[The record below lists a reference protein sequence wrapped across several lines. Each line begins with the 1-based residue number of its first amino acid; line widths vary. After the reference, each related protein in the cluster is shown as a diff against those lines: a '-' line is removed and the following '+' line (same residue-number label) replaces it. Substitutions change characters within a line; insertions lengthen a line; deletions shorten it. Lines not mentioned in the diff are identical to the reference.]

1 MLNTNFPPWPS
12 YTKEESDRVSEI
24 LLSNKVNYWT
34 GTETRQFEVEFAE
47 WTGVSHAIAVAN
59 GTVALEMALRALG
72 IGEGD
77 EVLVSPRTYIAS
89 ASCIEIVGAKPIF
102 VDIGLDSQCID
113 PEGIERAITKKT
125 KGIICVHLGGHPCDM
140 SKIMLIASKYQI
152 KVIEDCAQAHGA
164 SYKDKKVGSI
174 GDIGCWSFCQDKIMT
189 TGGEG
194 GMITTNNTGLWSTM
208 WSYKDHGKSWD
219 LANKKSLEPGF
230 KWIHTSF
237 GTNLRLTE
245 LQSAIG
251 RIQLGRMDDWN
262 HKRTLNATKIS
273 KAASDLD
280 IFRIP
285 KVAKDIKH
293 AWYKY
298 YLFINTNKLKKG
310 WNRQRVIS
318 RLNDLGVPCF
328 EGSCPEVYL
337 EEAFKSSVNKQE
349 GRLKNAKLLGETS
362 IMLLVHPTLTN
373 SDIDKTCKSLVE
385 VNKEALAQ

>member
-1 MLNTNFPPWPS
+1 MLNTKFPSWPS
-12 YTKEESDRVSEI
+12 YTKEESDKVSEI

-34 GTETRQFEVEFAE
+34 GTETRKFEAEFAE

-72 IGEGD
+72 AGEGD

-89 ASCIEIVGAKPIF
+89 ASSIEIVGAKPVF
-102 VDIGLDSQCID
+102 VDVDLNSQCID
-113 PEGIERAITKKT
+113 PEEIKKAITKKT
-125 KGIICVHLGGHPCDM
+125 KAIICVHLGGHPCDM
-140 SKIMLIASKYQI
+140 SKIMNISSKYKI

-164 SYKDKKVGSI
+164 YYRDKKVGSI

-194 GMITTNNTGLWSTM
+194 GMITTNNKDLWSKM
-208 WSYKDHGKSWD
+208 WSYKDHGKSWE
-219 LANKKSLEPGF
+219 LANKPSSEPGF
-230 KWIHTSF
+230 KWVHTSF

-251 RIQLGRMDDWN
+251 RIQLERMKDWN
-262 HKRTLNATKIS
+262 NKRTLNASKIS
-273 KAASDLD
+273 ATALGLD

-285 KVAKDIKH
+285 KVAEDIKH

-298 YLFINTNKLKKG
+298 YLFINSDNLKKG
-310 WNRQRVIS
+310 WSRQRVIS
-318 RLNDLGVPCF
+318 RLNYLGIPCF

-337 EEAFKSSVNKQE
+337 EEAFKRSENKQE

-362 IMLLVHPTLTN
+362 IMLLLHPTLTN
-373 SDIDKTCKSLVE
+373 SDIDKTCESLVE
-385 VNKEALAQ
+385 VNEEASAK